1 MWRGYVSADACR
13 VQKTESK
20 HLKAGVTGSF
30 KTHSMGARTQTW
42 SSTRSPSNLY
52 N

>member
-20 HLKAGVTGSF
+20 HLKAGVTGSSELF
-30 KTHSMGARTQTW
+30 TVSVGD
-42 SSTRSPSNLY
+42 
-52 N
+52 